1 MKCAYIITDKTE
13 TELSLVNLLPSDL
26 LDQVQIAASSTR
38 SGAIALAGSLMFEKH
53 RPVALVVDPETSE
66 PNAMQEKHDLI
77 SLLLLPTSAETTYKI
92 FLCPKTQSL
101 ADRNNPIVQDLIQFL
116 SAYVQQPV

>member
-116 SAYVQQPV
+116 SAYIHQPV

>member
-1 MKCAYIITDKTE
+1 MKSAYIITDKVE
-13 TELSLVNLLPSDL
+13 TELNLVSILPAALLKDI
-26 LDQVQIAASSTR
+26 QIISSR
-38 SGAIALAGSLMFEKH
+38 SRAGAIALAGSLMFEKH

-77 SLLLLPTSAETTYKI
+77 STLLWPTSAETTYKI

-101 ADRNNPIVQDLIQFL
+101 TDRNNPIVHDLIQFL
-116 SAYVQQPV
+116 SAYIQQPV

>member
-13 TELSLVNLLPSDL
+13 TELSLVKLLPSDL
-26 LDQVQIAASSTR
+26 LDQVQIASSSTR

-66 PNAMQEKHDLI
+66 PNAIQEKHDLI
-77 SLLLLPTSAETTYKI
+77 SLLLLPTSAEAAYKI
-92 FLCPKTQSL
+92 FLCPKTQNL
-101 ADRNNPIVQDLIQFL
+101 ADRNNPIVHDLIKFL
-116 SAYVQQPV
+116 STYVQQPV

>member
-1 MKCAYIITDKTE
+1 MKSAYIITDKVE
-13 TELSLVNLLPSDL
+13 TELNLVSILPAALLKDIQIIPSR
-26 LDQVQIAASSTR
+26 SR

-77 SLLLLPTSAETTYKI
+77 STLLWPTSAETTYKI

-101 ADRNNPIVQDLIQFL
+101 NDRNNPIVHDLIQFL
-116 SAYVQQPV
+116 STYIQQPV